1 MPNAGP
7 GKEGSEMKERDG
19 NLREIRPHGT
29 LLFPV
34 CVHETSVAG
43 DAPYPLYYHWHS
55 EVEFLYLTA
64 GSAVFMVEREQ
75 IRLEAG
81 DVLFIRPDIL
91 HGSMDRDHEA
101 PTFRAL
107 DFAPSFLSGIAA
119 DAIQQKYLSP
129 MFFGSMP
136 HYLFLGKET
145 EDGRRMYR
153 LLLQIHTIYMED
165 RDGGELLIKA
175 KICEMMYYVYRNMKR
190 DEGKE
195 HIPDVRKSQFIKK
208 IVEYVRENYENPIS
222 LKEIAGHLAVSEG
235 YFCRSFKE
243 NFHMTFGNFL
253 NDVRMGEAE
262 RLVRETDLTMEE
274 IARKTGFNNS
284 NYFTVCFKRM
294 YYDTPLHYRK
304 VHDIKKISQDDQWK
318 AMRQKEL

>member
-1 MPNAGP
+1 M
-7 GKEGSEMKERDG
+7 ERDG

-34 CVHETSVAG
+34 CVHETRVEE
-43 DAPYPLYYHWHS
+43 DAPFPLYYHWHS
-55 EVEFLYLTA
+55 EVEFLYLTE

-75 IRLEAG
+75 IQLREG
-81 DVLFIRPDIL
+81 DVLFIRPDVL
-91 HGSMDRDHEA
+91 HGSMDRNHCA

-107 DFAPSFLSGIAA
+107 DFDPAFLSGIAN

-129 MFFGSMP
+129 MFFGSLP
-136 HYLFLGKET
+136 HYRFLGRDS
-145 EDGRRMYR
+145 EDGKRMYA
-153 LLLQIHTIYMED
+153 LLTQIHAIFTED
-165 RDGGELLIKA
+165 RDGGELLIKSM
-175 KICEMMYYVYRNMKR
+175 IYEMLYHLYRNIKN
-190 DEGKE
+190 DGEKGY
-195 HIPDVRKSQFIKK
+195 IPDVRKSEFIRK
-208 IVEYVRENYENPIS
+208 IVEYVQDNYENPIP

-243 NFHMTFGNFL
+243 NFHMTFGNYL

-262 RLVRETDLTMEE
+262 KLVRETDLTMEE

-304 VHDIKKISQDDQWK
+304 VHDIRKISQDDQWK
-318 AMRQKEL
+318 TMRQKECGGE